1 MRSNRSPLKWL
12 RAFDMQMVLLMISA
26 VFLIKSEPVFYLLI
40 FASGVIGGGQFAAAN
55 LSIEKAG
62 SAAAGRLYAVDLA
75 GSFLGSFL
83 TAVFMVPL
91 AGMRSTILFLVFMK
105 AMSFVFLIRYKKV

>member
-1 MRSNRSPLKWL
+1 MRNNKSPLKWL
-12 RAFDMQMVLLMISA
+12 RSFDMQMVLLMISA
-26 VFLIKSEPVFYLLI
+26 MFLLKSGPAFYMLI
-40 FASGVIGGGQFAAAN
+40 FASGLIGGGQFAAAN
-55 LSIEKAG
+55 LSVEKTG

-105 AMSFVFLIRYKKV
+105 AMSFVFIIRYKKV